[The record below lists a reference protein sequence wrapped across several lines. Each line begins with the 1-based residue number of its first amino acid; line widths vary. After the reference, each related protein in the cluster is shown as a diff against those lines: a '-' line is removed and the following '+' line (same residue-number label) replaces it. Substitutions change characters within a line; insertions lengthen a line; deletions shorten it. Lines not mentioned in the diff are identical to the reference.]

1 MTEYPIPG
9 EWIATDDMMSLVRA
23 WPTPVEYWQPTMS
36 LRWKHPYSGYDGPVG
51 QPVLEQAWQSTTGK
65 VEWRPVPR
73 EE

>member
-9 EWIATDDMMSLVRA
+9 EWIATDDVLSHVRA

-36 LRWKHPYSGYDGPVG
+36 LRYSKAD
-51 QPVLEQAWQSTTGK
+51 VLEQAWQSTAGK